1 MQDWMEQE
9 ATSEILE
16 DKLAAGDG
24 PHNYMYHQGVG
35 RLSGIRVPMTSATR
49 SMARYNSLTKKGKYN
64 IKLYVRREVGKAK
77 RVLSAAHQVM
87 LDVESL
93 I

>member
-1 MQDWMEQE
+1 M
-9 ATSEILE
+9 
-16 DKLAAGDG
+16 
-24 PHNYMYHQGVG
+24 NHQGVG

-49 SMARYNSLTKKGKYN
+49 SMTSYNSLTKKGKYN

-77 RVLSAAHQVM
+77 RVLSPAHQVM